1 MTAHFFIEN
10 CADVFKNQFIN
21 EKFDELSIIKKLKVS
36 LYRFEN
42 LPISSNSYKNNILK
56 GFHS

>member
-1 MTAHFFIEN
+1 MTAHFFIKN

-21 EKFDELSIIKKLKVS
+21 KKFDELSIIKKLKVS
-36 LYRFEN
+36 LCRFEN
-42 LPISSNSYKNNILK
+42 LSISSNSYKNNILK